1 MTNTTKKTN
10 TTRNWTMPEIELP
23 NIPSASFTITDF
35 GAVGDGVTDNT
46 GAFRKAIA
54 ACTEAGGGKVIIP
67 AGLWLTGPIQLA
79 SRLELHAQAG
89 ATVLFS
95 RNFDDYP
102 LVLST
107 FEGWETVRCLSPLD
121 GEELE
126 DVAITGSG
134 VFDGNG
140 DAWRYVKK
148 WKLTELQW
156 NKLIK
161 TGVVDGDNWW
171 PTEQGMNG
179 AKLVDRLISE
189 GVKDPKAFEPARDY
203 LRPNLLSLRRCKRL
217 LLDGPTFQNSP
228 AWNVHPWASEHV
240 TLRNLTIR
248 NPWYGQNGDG
258 LDLESCR
265 YALVENCTFD
275 VGDDAICMKSGKD
288 KEGRDRGIPS
298 EYIIIR
304 NCIVYHGHGGFV
316 VGSEM
321 SGGVRCVEVSDCTF
335 MGTDIGI
342 RFKTARGRGGVVE
355 DILMKNIRMINID
368 GEAISFSM
376 FYEGKEGSG
385 TLSEDKHP
393 VTEETPVFRNLH
405 MEDIVCTGAEIAF
418 LIKGLVEM
426 PMEGLT
432 LTRYK
437 AIADRGVECANAT
450 HLALTDVDIQ
460 VKEGPMVKLHQ
471 CSDVRITRMSG
482 SGSEADDR
490 FLVASGDRT
499 ANIVLD
505 SLATCDSHRKIEEL
519 NGAEGKVQM
528 K

>member
-1 MTNTTKKTN
+1 MTNITKETN
-10 TTRNWTMPEIELP
+10 TRNWTMPEIELP
-23 NIPSASFTITDF
+23 NIPSNSFTITDF

-46 GAFRKAIA
+46 EAFRKAIA

-67 AGLWLTGPIQLA
+67 AGLWLTGPIILA

-89 ATVLFS
+89 ATIMFS
-95 RNFDDYP
+95 TNFDDYP
-102 LVLST
+102 LILST
-107 FEGWETVRCLSPLD
+107 YEGWETVRCTSPLD
-121 GEELE
+121 GEGLE
-126 DVAITGSG
+126 DIAITGPG
-134 VFDGNG
+134 VFDGGG

-156 NKLIK
+156 NKLTK
-161 TGVVDGDNWW
+161 TGVVDGDSWW
-171 PTEQGMNG
+171 PTEQGLNG

-228 AWNVHPWASEHV
+228 AWNVHPWASQHV

-288 KEGRDRGIPS
+288 KEGRERGIPS

-393 VTEETPVFRNLH
+393 ITDETPVFRNLH
-405 MEDIVCTGAEIAF
+405 MEDIVCTGAEVAF
-418 LIKGLVEM
+418 LIKGLVEV

-437 AIADRGVECANAT
+437 AIADRGVECTNAT
-450 HLALTDVDIQ
+450 NLALTDVDIQ

-471 CSDVRITRMSG
+471 CNDVRITRMSG
-482 SGSEADDR
+482 CGSESDDR
-490 FLVASGDRT
+490 FLVATGNRSDS
-499 ANIVLD
+499 IVLD
-505 SLATCDSHRKIEEL
+505 GLATCDSHRKIEAL
-519 NGAEGKVQM
+519 NGAEGKVQV